1 MKTFPTVVLAL
12 LAGLLTVLLPGAAS
26 DAATRKVK
34 AQPKEKP
41 AYELPMRVV
50 IVRYNVPGCEP
61 LCPQWISAEGQIT
74 AATPAVFRKT
84 LAKAKTMHLPIVVSS
99 NGGDVDAALAIGKMI
114 REHKLDVAVGWTY
127 FGDCAPHR
135 KDCTLPKAQKGVYRG
150 FVLSRQGL
158 CVSAC
163 SFILASGERRLLGEG
178 AYVGVHQISRTITR
192 EKVRY
197 SERYRIVKG
206 KKQVLSRKIVSR
218 TPMKSYVTTKL
229 DKKLEKK
236 ILAYFKTMG
245 VDRSLLTMFN
255 KAPPSSMY
263 MLPLE
268 EAHSTKLITGVISAA
283 DLVDSKGCISSP
295 PADNC
300 ILIEPAAAKSPTL

>member
-12 LAGLLTVLLPGAAS
+12 LVGLLAVLSPGNAS
-26 DAATRKVK
+26 DAATKK
-34 AQPKEKP
+34 KTTKSKEIP

-50 IVRYNVPGCEP
+50 IVRSNVPGCEP

-74 AATPAVFRKT
+74 AKTPAVFRKT
-84 LAKAKTMHLPIVVSS
+84 LAKAKALHLPVVVSS
-99 NGGDVDAALAIGKMI
+99 TGGDVDAALAIGKMI

-135 KDCTLPKAQKGVYRG
+135 QDCALPKEQKGVYRG
-150 FVLSRQGL
+150 FVLTKQGL

-192 EKVRY
+192 ERVRY
-197 SERYRIVKG
+197 YEKYRIVKG
-206 KKQVLSRKIVSR
+206 KKEVLSRKVVSR
-218 TPMKSYVTTKL
+218 KPMKSYVSTKL
-229 DKKLEKK
+229 DKRLEKK
-236 ILAYFKTMG
+236 ILTYFKTMG
-245 VDRSLLTMFN
+245 VDVSLLAMFN

-263 MLPLE
+263 MLPLD
-268 EAHSTKLITGVISAA
+268 EAHSTKLITGVIPAA
-283 DLVDSKGCISSP
+283 DLADGKRCAMAP

-300 ILIEPAAAKSPTL
+300 ILVEAAGKTPEL